1 MNLGFKSL
9 HPVTNLI
16 FFLFTFILSL
26 TSTNPFLI
34 LLCFIGAII
43 YDVKLQKGTALNYIL
58 RFVIPLIVFITVF
71 NSIFSHYGVT
81 VLFVMKNGNNFTL
94 EAIIY
99 GLVTG
104 VKMGS
109 MLLWLDCCNEI
120 ITSEKIIYLFG
131 NISPKLALVIS
142 MVLRFIPLIRAQS
155 QEIVKAEKGI
165 GVDVTSKNFFKKIS
179 TASRRLSILVSWTL
193 ERGIDTT
200 DSMKARG
207 YGLKGRTSYGNYVFM
222 HIDGIISLLCL
233 MATAVLFACKNKLE
247 TYYNPVIIIPKSD
260 TVAIVSIIF
269 FAVVLMTPIV
279 FDLTEEKKWLIL
291 K

>member
-34 LLCFIGAII
+34 LLCLIGAII

-165 GVDVTSKNFFKKIS
+165 GVDVTSKNFFKKIA

-247 TYYNPVIIIPKSD
+247 AYYNPVIIIPKSD

>member
-165 GVDVTSKNFFKKIS
+165 GVDVTSKNFFKKIA